1 MITPNEQQAE
11 LGEVLGAPKLYFKRE
26 DLHPLGSHKGRSI
39 PHMIDEHVKNG
50 VRHFAISSSGNAALA
65 AGLYV
70 QKLNGESAIKNSEP
84 VILEILV
91 GQNIAPKKLAK
102 LQALKSEHIHVSIHD
117 RPKQALLIK
126 TKNSGENGNGENLAN
141 KIVSLRQSEDDI
153 ALVGYESLAR
163 ELAEI
168 PDLQAIFIG
177 TSSGTTAQALA
188 EYFSK
193 NGSAGKNKKTS
204 TSVQIH
210 IVQTPTCHPMID
222 AISGILD
229 GDPGNQSSEKSIA
242 DAIVDRTALRKEKLA
257 ELIEKTGGGAWIA
270 NNESLNSA
278 IEITKKHTGLFI
290 SPNSA
295 LSVAGLMQAI
305 YTGHS
310 WDGAV
315 ACVICGD

>member
-1 MITPNEQQAE
+1 MTPYMITPNEQQSK

-39 PHMIDEHVKNG
+39 PYMINEHIKNG

-70 QKLNGESAIKNSEP
+70 QQLNNSSKKNTEQ
-84 VILEILV
+84 ITLEILV

-102 LQALKSEHIHVSIHD
+102 LQVLKSEQIHVSIHD

-126 TKNSGENGNGENLAN
+126 TKNSDGDSENFSN
-141 KIVSLRQSEDDI
+141 KIVSLRQSEDDT

-188 EYFSK
+188 KYFL
-193 NGSAGKNKKTS
+193 KNKNK
-204 TSVQIH
+204 VQIH
-210 IVQTPTCHPMID
+210 IVQTPTCHPIVD
-222 AISGILD
+222 AVSGILD
-229 GDPGNQSSEKSIA
+229 SENHEKSIA
-242 DAIVDRTALRKEKLA
+242 DAIVDRTAHRKETIA
-257 ELIEKTGGGAWIA
+257 ELIKKTDGTAWIA

-290 SPNSA
+290 SSNSA
-295 LSVAGLMQAI
+295 LSIAGLMQAI

-310 WDGAV
+310 WKGAV
-315 ACVICGD
+315 VCIICGD